1 MRDQRSTDDQD
12 NQENNTSCYFHH
24 ARVYYSFTFILCYE
38 IRSFTFCTCINGDFD
53 LYSVMKSEQKLARR
67 IIKEV
72 IRYATRNYGDF
83 VMAQLQFEEDLS
95 TTDCEKKVTDMIN
108 RWNK

>member
-1 MRDQRSTDDQD
+1 
-12 NQENNTSCYFHH
+12 
-24 ARVYYSFTFILCYE
+24 
-38 IRSFTFCTCINGDFD
+38 
-53 LYSVMKSEQKLARR
+53 MKSEQKLARR